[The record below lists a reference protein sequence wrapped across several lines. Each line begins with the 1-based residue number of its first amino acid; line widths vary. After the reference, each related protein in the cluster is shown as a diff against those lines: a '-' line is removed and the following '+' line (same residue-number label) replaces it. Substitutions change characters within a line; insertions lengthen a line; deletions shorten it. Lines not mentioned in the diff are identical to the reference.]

1 MIWDA
6 SVEVDADA
14 GAAEAG
20 AMPRPKV
27 AESAMVAAAAS
38 VPARRRRR
46 EDRVEGVVDGLV
58 MVLRSRVE
66 LETKEPVHPPWTRLH
81 RQSSRPAARNFEGR
95 EPLPVDLA
103 ANARS
108 YGVDVIEVAPG

>member
-81 RQSSRPAARNFEGR
+81 RQSSRPTSASRRTGSPSPLVARMLFPIG
-95 EPLPVDLA
+95 
-103 ANARS
+103 S
-108 YGVDVIEVAPG
+108 